1 MFLNVP
7 SAKATAKKGERGN
20 EKSQKHTFGVRDSKQ
35 TNMSEKVFQDNG
47 FRWSWSSF
55 FLSFPGFNQNE
66 CNEARKDLKYCNC
79 SMQQGITRQYM
90 RTLTNTTQEM
100 RTNLLHYY
108 CWRYRCCLLYLS
120 HRLVLTVRFQ

>member
-7 SAKATAKKGERGN
+7 FAKVQRRK
-20 EKSQKHTFGVRDSKQ
+20 EKEETKNPQKHTFGVRDSKQ

-47 FRWSWSSF
+47 FRYSWRSF

-79 SMQQGITRQYM
+79 SMQQGITRQCM

-108 CWRYRCCLLYLS
+108 C
-120 HRLVLTVRFQ
+120 